1 MITETFSQ
9 TERDPLQGAISR
21 AQANLLRLQ
30 RDDGHWCG
38 ELAVDSTLVSDYI
51 AYMHWAS
58 EVDPVLQ
65 EKCVAHIR
73 RRQLPDGGWNIYENG
88 PSEINA
94 TVKAYFALKLS
105 MTPGLLVSVR
115 LAPP

>member
-1 MITETFSQ
+1 MITETLLQ
-9 TERDPLQGAISR
+9 TERDPLSHAIAR

-38 ELAVDSTLVSDYI
+38 ELVVDSTLVSDYI
-51 AYMHWAS
+51 AYMHWAN

-88 PSEINA
+88 R
-94 TVKAYFALKLS
+94 VKSTRRSKRTS
-105 MTPGLLVSVR
+105 R
-115 LAPP
+115 